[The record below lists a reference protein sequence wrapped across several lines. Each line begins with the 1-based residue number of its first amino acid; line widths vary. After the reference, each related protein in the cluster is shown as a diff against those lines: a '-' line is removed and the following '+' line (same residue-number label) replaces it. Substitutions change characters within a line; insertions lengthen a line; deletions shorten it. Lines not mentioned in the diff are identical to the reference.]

1 MTDRIEIMEDRR
13 PVTFLCKNYTP
24 PGSDLNKDI
33 IVPDSQRKWAWN
45 GKNGDKKK
53 ALLVDSVINGYP
65 IPTIIM
71 NRKLNHKL
79 EVYDGRH
86 RIETLWLY
94 VNGRFKWSGKRYA
107 DLSDLERDRFDRREI
122 PVTIV
127 DNATRVQLTD
137 IFIRLNSGAHLKAY
151 DYLWANR
158 DTNLIH
164 AVHDLVCSNKR
175 LATVLGVD
183 LENRGDLANWTAI
196 VAGLTTKNC
205 ENMTTSHIRLY
216 EHYEDDVDSE
226 YVSQGIEALVSVF
239 ERAFDTYKVSKKE
252 RKTFKKVGSFSAFFL
267 TEWMDSDN
275 KSATCKKW
283 ISIIGK
289 LMGADGKDMK
299 MALTTSGA
307 QNLNAAKIKKVLR
320 QVNDYLSKG
329 TRADVVSDYE
339 DEDSDE

>member
-1 MTDRIEIMEDRR
+1 MSDFIHIKEDRYT
-13 PVTFLCKNYTP
+13 VDYLVKNYLP
-24 PGSDLNKDI
+24 PGTDEKKDI

-53 ALLVDSVINGYP
+53 ACLVDSVINGYP

-71 NRKLNHKL
+71 NQTPSRKL

-94 VNGRFKWSGKRYA
+94 VNGQFKWDGKRYA
-107 DLSDLERDRFDRREI
+107 ELQRHERERFDRREI

-127 DNATRVQLTD
+127 TNATRTQLTD
-137 IFIRLNSGAHLKAY
+137 IFIRLNSGSHLKAY

-158 DTNLIH
+158 DTTLIR

-175 LATVLGVD
+175 LAAVLGVD
-183 LENRGDLANWTAI
+183 LDTRADLANWTAI
-196 VAGLTTKNC
+196 VAGLSTKDC

-216 EHYEDDVDSE
+216 EYYDNEVDSE
-226 YVSQGIEALVSVF
+226 YISLGVRTLVSVF
-239 ERAFDTYKVSKKE
+239 ERAFERYKVNKKD
-252 RKTFKKVGSFSAFFL
+252 RKQFKKVGSFSAFFL

-275 KSATCKKW
+275 KDDTCDKW

-289 LMGADGKDMK
+289 LTGSDRDNMK

-307 QNLNAAKIKKVLR
+307 QNLNATKIKKVLR
-320 QVNDYLSKG
+320 QVNDYLSEG
-329 TRADVVSDYE
+329 IAADVSSDI
-339 DEDSDE
+339 DSDE